1 MPVAAC
7 CGRHRVTYRT
17 AASERP
23 GTRVRGRGG
32 PEMCCAAATCV
43 RDPAPGEGP
52 DDRRDSNSVPG
63 CGPTSAAL
71 HGIRA
76 GRTKELET
84 KFLLRDHAPPQSGA
98 SSMVAATTRC
108 GDDAPVGL
116 GHVGLWPFRLGG
128 VWLVA
133 APLAS
138 AGPGTGI
145 RRLGSS
151 AGSNAAAG
159 TCVHSPCADK
169 AAHALV
175 ADWPGGGSLAYYDRS
190 PREPS
195 LPRDSLGRTRERSPQ
210 AIMKTV
216 SRRGRGPVYPFVR

>member
-1 MPVAAC
+1 MRAKTIDGRPARRRSGFRVAMPVAAYR
-7 CGRHRVTYRT
+7 GRHRVTYRT

-23 GTRVRGRGG
+23 GTRLRGRGG
-32 PEMCCAAATCV
+32 PEMCRAAATCV

-52 DDRRDSNSVPG
+52 DDRRDSSSVPG

-71 HGIRA
+71 HGTRA

-98 SSMVAATTRC
+98 SSMVAATMGRADGAT
-108 GDDAPVGL
+108 VGL
-116 GHVGLWPFRLGG
+116 GHVGLWPCRLGG

-138 AGPGTGI
+138 AAPGAGI

-159 TCVHSPCADK
+159 TCVHSPCAGK
-169 AAHALV
+169 AAAALV
-175 ADWPGGGSLAYYDRS
+175 ADWPGGGSW
-190 PREPS
+190 
-195 LPRDSLGRTRERSPQ
+195 
-210 AIMKTV
+210 
-216 SRRGRGPVYPFVR
+216 